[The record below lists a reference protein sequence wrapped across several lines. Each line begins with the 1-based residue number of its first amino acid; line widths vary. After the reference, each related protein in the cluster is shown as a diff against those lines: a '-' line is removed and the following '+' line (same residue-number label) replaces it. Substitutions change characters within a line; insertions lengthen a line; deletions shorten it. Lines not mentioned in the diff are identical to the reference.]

1 MIYNP
6 LSIVIP
12 VKNREKLILR
22 ALDSVYNQS
31 YRPIR
36 LIVVDN
42 DSTDGTLA
50 TVEKWKAKHEGE
62 DFSVKIVS
70 ETRPGAAA
78 ARNRGLLEVDTDY
91 MLFFDSDDVMLP
103 ELAITV
109 MEAFDRNKKL
119 DLVYWRC
126 AVVNDKEE
134 VIPKRFAKFDLIKRQ
149 IYNCVLSTQAMA
161 FKTPFIKRIGAW
173 RSNLPVWNDWELGL
187 RALLNEPNIKGIF
200 RVLVH
205 IYPQKES
212 ITGTSFHSK
221 IGKWEKSIAECEKDA
236 NEVTNDKLKTKILNM
251 LLYRRVILAALYTAE
266 GYKESGEELLS
277 LSIGNSPLP
286 NWKKKLLRFIYSYT
300 CKGGRA
306 AYLIWE

>member
-22 ALDSVYNQS
+22 ALDSAYNQS

-42 DSTDGTLA
+42 NSSDGTLSA
-50 TVEKWKAKHEGE
+50 VHKWKDTHESE

-70 ETRPGAAA
+70 ETRAGAAA

-109 MEAFDRNKKL
+109 MEAFDRDKKL
-119 DLVYWRC
+119 DMIYWRT
-126 AVVNDKEE
+126 AYINEKEE
-134 VIPKRFAKFDLIKRQ
+134 VIPKRFAKFDLIKRH
-149 IYNCVLSTQAMA
+149 IYNCVLPTQAYA
-161 FKTPFIKRIGAW
+161 IRTSFIKRIGAW
-173 RSNLPVWNDWELGL
+173 NSQLPCWNDWELGL
-187 RALLNEPNIKGIF
+187 RILLNEPKIKGIF

-205 IYPQKES
+205 IYPQMDS
-212 ITGTSFHSK
+212 ITGTDFHSK
-221 IGKWEKSIAECEKDA
+221 AGEWEKSIAAMEKDA
-236 NEVTNDKLKTKILNM
+236 LLVENPLRKRVLDM
-251 LLYRRVILAALYTAE
+251 LTYRKVILAAKYTAE
-266 GYKESGEELLS
+266 GYREIGEKLKEETLENADLPKWRKNLL
-277 LSIGNSPLP
+277 
-286 NWKKKLLRFIYSYT
+286 KLIYSYT
-300 CKGGRA
+300 VNGGRA
-306 AYLIWE
+306 AYLFWNV